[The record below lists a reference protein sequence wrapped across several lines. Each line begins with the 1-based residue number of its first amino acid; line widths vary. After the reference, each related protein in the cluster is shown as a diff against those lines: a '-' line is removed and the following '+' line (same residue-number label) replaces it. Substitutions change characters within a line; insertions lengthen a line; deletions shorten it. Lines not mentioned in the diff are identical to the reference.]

1 MVSASRVLDAV
12 RVLSIQMSPES
23 PTTGD
28 VAAALDCSGKHA
40 RQIVAGLCDEG
51 ALVRVGPVNRPR
63 LALPDSTPLPV
74 RRLRALI
81 ARTKA
86 RHAAEF
92 AEELAELEALD
103 RELDRGYADLLWALE
118 VVWIGNEEA
127 AIARFSGALAA
138 DAIVPED
145 F

>member
-1 MVSASRVLDAV
+1 MVSRSRVLDAV
-12 RVLSIQMSPES
+12 RVLSIKMSPES

-51 ALVRVGPVNRPR
+51 ALVRVGPVNRPG

-81 ARTKA
+81 ERTKA
-86 RHAAEF
+86 RHAADL
-92 AEELAELEALD
+92 ADELAELEALE
-103 RELDRGYADLLWALE
+103 REM
-118 VVWIGNEEA
+118 
-127 AIARFSGALAA
+127 LAHA
-138 DAIVPED
+138 GVMAVAS
-145 F
+145 